1 MKMSKEITKA
11 MKNLNDAVT
20 NLPEFGAVM
29 KLVPEHVAI
38 SNCELLEYDTTRK
51 WGKGTN
57 MISYHGRILH
67 DGDGKNHL
75 YMIQCCGAEIFCTDA
90 TLDQIAKDIQT
101 ALEKAPK
108 KRDKVMHSLSVS
120 DYLMNEL
127 DWELNDEIYP
137 HMRSKAEGTFIIK
150 KFELLM

>member
-1 MKMSKEITKA
+1 MKMSKELTKA

-38 SNCELLEYDTTRK
+38 SNCELLEYDATRK

-75 YMIQCCGAEIFCTDA
+75 YMIQCCGTEIFCTDA

-127 DWELNDEIYP
+127 DWGLNDEIYP